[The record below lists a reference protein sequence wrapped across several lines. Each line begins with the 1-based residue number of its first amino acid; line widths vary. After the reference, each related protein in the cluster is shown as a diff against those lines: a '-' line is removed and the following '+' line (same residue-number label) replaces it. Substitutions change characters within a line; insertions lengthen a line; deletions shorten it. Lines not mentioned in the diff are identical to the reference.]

1 MTILGGTAAG
11 LALGSVLWFAGAT
24 TGSDVV
30 WAVTGIAGAF
40 YALLA
45 MIDTLRHRRLGV
57 DAIAV
62 LAVTGAL
69 VVGEFLA
76 AAVIAVMVAS
86 GRALETWAEGRARRD
101 LHALLEKAP
110 RVAHRYVD
118 SSLVTVPVDE
128 VEPGELLMVGP
139 GELVPVDGLLVTEAV
154 LDESSLT
161 GEAIPI
167 ERHPGDAVRSGV
179 ANAGPPLDLR
189 ATTSAAQSTYEGIV
203 RLVAEAGAS
212 RAPFVRLADDY
223 AAWFLAITLG
233 LAALVWAV
241 AGLGRAVAVL
251 VVATP
256 CPLILAPPIAFVS
269 GLSRAARRGVV
280 VKSGTVLERLARCTT
295 LLIDKTGTLTS
306 GHPALDEVVVSGALS
321 AEDVLALAASLDQV
335 SPHVLAGAVVSA
347 ALARRCA
354 LSLPEDVE
362 EVAGQGIRGVVDG
375 HRVALGKADWVGIVG
390 APAWA
395 KAARR
400 RARLDGSLTVFV
412 AVDGE
417 PTGVLIFDDPI
428 RADAS
433 RTVRSLRSSGIRRI
447 VMVTGDRAEVAETI
461 GAVIGVDETLAER
474 SPADKLEVVRAER
487 ELAPTMMVGDGINDA
502 PALALADV
510 GIAMGARGATA
521 SSEAADIVLTVDRLD
536 RLGEAHVLARR
547 TRRIAVQSVVAGM
560 GMSIAGMIAAA
571 FGLLPAVWGALVQ
584 EAIDVVVI
592 LNALRAAHSP
602 STSLTLSDTDN
613 ALARRFQNEHAV
625 IRADVEQLRIVADCL
640 GQVPPAE
647 ARARLRD
654 VLRLLVEE
662 VEPHERAEEA
672 ELYTA
677 LTRMLGN
684 DAMGP
689 MSRGHVEISHQIR
702 RLGQLLDDLGPDGPD
717 AEDVVELRRALY
729 GLHAVLRLHTAQE
742 DESFLSL
749 GEERGDAAQKRSI
762 ESGSAHVPAPRST

>member
-1 MTILGGTAAG
+1 M
-11 LALGSVLWFAGAT
+11 
-24 TGSDVV
+24 
-30 WAVTGIAGAF
+30 
-40 YALLA
+40 
-45 MIDTLRHRRLGV
+45 
-57 DAIAV
+57 
-62 LAVTGAL
+62 
-69 VVGEFLA
+69 
-76 AAVIAVMVAS
+76 
-86 GRALETWAEGRARRD
+86 
-101 LHALLEKAP
+101 
-110 RVAHRYVD
+110 
-118 SSLVTVPVDE
+118 
-128 VEPGELLMVGP
+128 
-139 GELVPVDGLLVTEAV
+139 
-154 LDESSLT
+154 
-161 GEAIPI
+161 
-167 ERHPGDAVRSGV
+167 
-179 ANAGPPLDLR
+179 
-189 ATTSAAQSTYEGIV
+189 

-233 LAALVWAV
+233 LAALVWAT

-417 PTGVLIFDDPI
+417 PAGVLIFDDPI

-502 PALALADV
+502 PTLALADV

-592 LNALRAAHSP
+592 LNALRAARSP

-625 IRADVEQLRIVADCL
+625 IRADVEQLRVVADCL
-640 GQVPPAE
+640 GQVTPSE

-654 VLRLLVEE
+654 VVRLLVEE

-702 RLGQLLDDLGPDGPD
+702 RLGQLFDDLGPDGPD

-729 GLHAVLRLHTAQE
+729 GLYAVLRLHTAQE

-749 GEERGDAAQKRSI
+749 GEDRGHAAR
-762 ESGSAHVPAPRST
+762 ESSAGLGSADLPAPRRT

>member
-1 MTILGGTAAG
+1 M
-11 LALGSVLWFAGAT
+11 
-24 TGSDVV
+24 
-30 WAVTGIAGAF
+30 
-40 YALLA
+40 
-45 MIDTLRHRRLGV
+45 
-57 DAIAV
+57 
-62 LAVTGAL
+62 
-69 VVGEFLA
+69 
-76 AAVIAVMVAS
+76 
-86 GRALETWAEGRARRD
+86 
-101 LHALLEKAP
+101 
-110 RVAHRYVD
+110 
-118 SSLVTVPVDE
+118 
-128 VEPGELLMVGP
+128 
-139 GELVPVDGLLVTEAV
+139 
-154 LDESSLT
+154 
-161 GEAIPI
+161 
-167 ERHPGDAVRSGV
+167 
-179 ANAGPPLDLR
+179 
-189 ATTSAAQSTYEGIV
+189 
-203 RLVAEAGAS
+203 
-212 RAPFVRLADDY
+212 
-223 AAWFLAITLG
+223 
-233 LAALVWAV
+233 
-241 AGLGRAVAVL
+241 
-251 VVATP
+251 
-256 CPLILAPPIAFVS
+256 
-269 GLSRAARRGVV
+269 
-280 VKSGTVLERLARCTT
+280 KSGTVLERLARCTT

-474 SPADKLEVVRAER
+474 SPADKLEVVRAES

-560 GMSIAGMIAAA
+560 GMSIVGMIAAA

-592 LNALRAAHSP
+592 LNALRAARSP